1 MRKRLSV
8 LSVPI
13 DVITMKETIQRVQE
27 LMNEPGLHHVVTANA
42 EMVMLAKGNPILYS
56 ILEDASIV
64 TPDGAGVLWAA
75 EQNNELLP
83 ERVTGIDVTR
93 ELFSIASKQNI
104 PVYCLGAAPGVAKR
118 AVENL
123 EREVGPLQIV
133 GIHDGFFNTDEEQSI
148 IGDMAKAKLIFVA
161 LGVPKQEIWIKEHL
175 SHLSGV
181 VAVGIG
187 GSFDVIAGNIP
198 RAPEW
203 MQNNRLEW
211 L

>member
-1 MRKRLSV
+1 M
-8 LSVPI
+8 
-13 DVITMKETIQRVQE
+13 
-27 LMNEPGLHHVVTANA
+27 
-42 EMVMLAKGNPILYS
+42 
-56 ILEDASIV
+56 
-64 TPDGAGVLWAA
+64 
-75 EQNNELLP
+75 
-83 ERVTGIDVTR
+83 
-93 ELFSIASKQNI
+93 
-104 PVYCLGAAPGVAKR
+104 YCLGAAPGVAKR

-211 L
+211 LYRLYLEPKRIGRMMAIPKFMFTVLKNKR